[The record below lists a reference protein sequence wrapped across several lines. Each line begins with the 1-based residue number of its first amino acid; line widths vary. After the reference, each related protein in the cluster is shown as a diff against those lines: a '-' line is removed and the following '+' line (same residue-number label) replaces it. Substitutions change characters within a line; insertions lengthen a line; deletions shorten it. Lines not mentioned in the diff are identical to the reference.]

1 MIEDDMAGCYHQC
14 NGHELGQTLGD
25 GEGQGGLAR
34 CSPWH
39 HRVRHEWAT
48 EQQTTMATG
57 SYFLNYQH
65 KNFSQ
70 TIRNNKQCL
79 KKKGKE
85 KSYFC

>member
-48 EQQTTMATG
+48 EQQTTMATII
-57 SYFLNYQH
+57 LNWRKIINLQ
-65 KNFSQ
+65 
-70 TIRNNKQCL
+70 IM
-79 KKKGKE
+79 E
-85 KSYFC
+85 I